1 MNKKSAAYTEH
12 VLDLFTEL
20 LHKAIIIQPLQCSS
34 HEITPALAQALQYL
48 FRHEVCSVR
57 DIAQG
62 LSMTYSAASQ
72 LTERLVKKNLVTR
85 NEDER
90 DRRLSAIRLTPEG
103 RALVDGIRRR
113 RIEGMTRILEK
124 MNPESAKM
132 LVETME
138 SFIEAA
144 ISDEQSALKA
154 CSHCGSDHIDECVVN
169 EIYRAATG
177 APIKEVQSPQNR

>member
-1 MNKKSAAYTEH
+1 MTKKSAEYTEH

-20 LHKAIIIQPLQCSS
+20 LHKTIITQPLQCSG

-72 LTERLVKKNLVTR
+72 LTERLVKKELVTR
-85 NEDER
+85 SEDEH
-90 DRRLSAIRLTPEG
+90 DRRLSAIRLTAQG
-103 RALVDGIRRR
+103 RALAEGIRRR
-113 RIEGMTRILEK
+113 RLEGMTRILER
-124 MNPESAKM
+124 MDAESARM

-138 SFIEAA
+138 SFIASA
-144 ISDEQSALKA
+144 ISDEELALKA
-154 CSHCGSDHIDECVVN
+154 CSHCGSDHIAECVIN

-177 APIKEVQSPQNR
+177 APIKEV